1 MTYVVAAFLAG
12 PDWGAVARLHGDAA
26 LDSRAGLRVAFG
38 GDHRYH
44 YRAVD
49 DLLAQ
54 NNVVDKNADESD
66 IVLQRIDTTT
76 GSVIACAIAWF
87 IIITTGAV
95 LYPAGIQVADAADAA
110 LALEPIAGE
119 FATVLFAAG
128 LVAASFLPRACCRA

>member
-1 MTYVVAAFLAG
+1 M
-12 PDWGAVARLHGDAA
+12 
-26 LDSRAGLRVAFG
+26 
-38 GDHRYH
+38 
-44 YRAVD
+44 D

-128 LVAASFLPRACCRA
+128 LVAASLAACVLPGVTSSAIARRSIGSAAPTAIERRPPCTARSSR